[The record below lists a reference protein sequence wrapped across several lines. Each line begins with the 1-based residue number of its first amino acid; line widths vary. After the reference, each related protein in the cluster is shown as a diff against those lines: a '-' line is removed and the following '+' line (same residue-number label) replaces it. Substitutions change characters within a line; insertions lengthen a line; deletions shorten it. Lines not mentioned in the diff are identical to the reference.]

1 MRSTTCLTDVGA
13 KNYGSFEGKAIMKD
27 ITPIRDGATYEAALA
42 EVRRLWGAEPGTK
55 MGDRLEVLMV
65 LLDDYENKHHA
76 IEAPDPIAAIHVRME
91 ELGLERADL
100 GEMLGI
106 ASGRVSEILN
116 RRRRLTV
123 DMMRV
128 LASTLRLPEGC
139 LLQHY
144 ELLPTSQ
151 KPGPRRT
158 DKQQRQKA
166 TA

>member
-1 MRSTTCLTDVGA
+1 MASWCFGLVPIVNTTCLTGVGA
-13 KNYGSFEGKAIMKD
+13 KSYGSFKGGAILKD
-27 ITPIRDGATYEAALA
+27 IIPIRDEAIYEATLA

-91 ELGLERADL
+91 ELGLKRADL

-144 ELLPTSQ
+144 ELASASYNLRSH
-151 KPGPRRT
+151 
-158 DKQQRQKA
+158 
-166 TA
+166 

>member
-1 MRSTTCLTDVGA
+1 VHHAYVGA
-13 KNYGSFEGKAIMKD
+13 KSCGSFEGKAIMKD
-27 ITPIRDGATYEAALA
+27 ITPIRDEATCEAALA
-42 EVRRLWGAEPGTK
+42 EVRRLWRAEPGTK

-76 IEAPDPIAAIHVRME
+76 IEAPDPIEAIHVRME

-116 RRRRLTV
+116 RRRRLTI

-144 ELLPTSQ
+144 ELLPASQ
-151 KPGPRRT
+151 KPGRRRT
-158 DKQQRQKA
+158 GKQQGQKA
-166 TA
+166 AA